1 MSVSNNLFVINI
13 LQLYH
18 LKYGEILQ
26 GKWLVADLVLGV
38 WPLRKARDDAVIP
51 ALVLLMPM
59 AFWREEHRVLSSLTL
74 SLQFC
79 KLWVSS
85 LSSYQLPLS
94 FLILWRSCIYSSSIR
109 SNPYGFSDDLVT

>member
-26 GKWLVADLVLGV
+26 GKWLVTDLVLGV
-38 WPLRKARDDAVIP
+38 WPPRKARDDAVIP
-51 ALVLLMPM
+51 SM

-74 SLQFC
+74 FLQFC

-85 LSSYQLPLS
+85 LSFYQLPLS
-94 FLILWRSCIYSSSIR
+94 FLMLRRSCIYSSSIH
-109 SNPYGFSDDLVT
+109 SNPYGFSDDLVVRCPE